1 MNQELRMP
9 AGMQWCFRGNCRR
22 CWRTSAQSMW
32 RRSISESLHSKF
44 IAANWL
50 VAEPVL
56 AGTNPPVRRKRGL
69 GGLRR
74 NGFLNPDAAQ
84 RHYFCHPTTD
94 ENSNVLSYQNS
105 FILLAR

>member
-1 MNQELRMP
+1 M
-9 AGMQWCFRGNCRR
+9 A
-22 CWRTSAQSMW
+22 S
-32 RRSISESLHSKF
+32 
-44 IAANWL
+44 
-50 VAEPVL
+50 
-56 AGTNPPVRRKRGL
+56 L